1 MKSYVICM
9 RTFYNARMAN
19 NDICRVIYLLWYVS
33 IMILP
38 QIVKKKC
45 FRCLLNSSFELFDPD
60 RI

>member
-19 NDICRVIYLLWYVS
+19 NDMCRVINLLWYVS

-38 QIVKKKC
+38 QIVKKNV
-45 FRCLLNSSFELFDPD
+45 LDVY
-60 RI
+60 

>member
-19 NDICRVIYLLWYVS
+19 NDICRVINLLSQWYVS

-38 QIVKKKC
+38 QIVKKNV
-45 FRCLLNSSFELFDPD
+45 LDVY
-60 RI
+60 

>member
-19 NDICRVIYLLWYVS
+19 NDISRVIYLLWYVS

-38 QIVKKKC
+38 QNIKKM
-45 FRCLLNSSFELFDPD
+45 F
-60 RI
+60 

>member
-9 RTFYNARMAN
+9 CTFYNYARMAN

-38 QIVKKKC
+38 QNVKKNV
-45 FRCLLNSSFELFDPD
+45 LDVY
-60 RI
+60 